1 MSIADR
7 GDAAMMRNY
16 PPRPLTLVRGEGC
29 WVWDD
34 AGNRYLDLVAGIAVV
49 TLGHGHPAPARAL
62 AEQAAVLGHVSNLF
76 WSEPGVALAERLCAL
91 SGLDRAFFCNSGAE
105 ANEAAIKLGRRHGRA
120 VGGDGKHVIVSLEGA
135 FHGRTLGALAATWG
149 EAKQAPFRPLPE
161 GFRQVPRGDVDA
173 LRAAVRD
180 DTAAVLIE
188 PIQGEGGVHVVDDA
202 FLAAAR
208 DACDATGALLILDEV
223 QTGIG
228 RTGAWFAFQRTP
240 VRPDAISLAK
250 GLGSGLPIGAV
261 LSRDLGDA
269 GFQPG
274 DHGTTYGG
282 SPAIAAGAL
291 AVLDAVEAEGLVA
304 NAAAMGERLGAGLRG
319 LPGVAD
325 VRGAGLMRAVELVDG
340 DAAGVTADLRA
351 RGVLVNA
358 VADSALRLIPP
369 LVIDAG
375 QVDLAVG
382 TLGDVLAA
390 RA

>member
-208 DACDATGALLILDEV
+208 EACDATGALLILDEV

-304 NAAAMGERLGAGLRG
+304 NAAAMGERLEAGLRG